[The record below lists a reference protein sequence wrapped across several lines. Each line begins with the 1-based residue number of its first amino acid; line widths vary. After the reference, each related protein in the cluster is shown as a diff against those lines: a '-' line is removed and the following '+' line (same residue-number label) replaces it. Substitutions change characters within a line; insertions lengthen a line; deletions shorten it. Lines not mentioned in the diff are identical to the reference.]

1 VTHWLT
7 PPSEREHESADSVAT
22 APGGHCGRTCT
33 PAPPGQLHHTA
44 SGHHRSERKTQ
55 APGVGEALAVSASST
70 AAASTAPSS
79 FPPHAAKATRAT
91 SPSLIQPIIVSLSQG
106 RPPSFHVPRW
116 DAIRAICRHLAARHR
131 HLRAHPAR
139 RRSRR
144 ACSSGTAPSGR
155 RGSRPDS
162 RASIS
167 LRATAPV
174 PSPAC
179 STRPRSCGWG
189 PRRPR
194 AEEERCL
201 EVWRYEV
208 ARRCQSVA
216 AEPLGRELET

>member
-1 VTHWLT
+1 VYASST
-7 PPSEREHESADSVAT
+7 R
-22 APGGHCGRTCT
+22 
-33 PAPPGQLHHTA
+33 PAPPHCQW
-44 SGHHRSERKTQ
+44 
-55 APGVGEALAVSASST
+55 
-70 AAASTAPSS
+70 
-79 FPPHAAKATRAT
+79 
-91 SPSLIQPIIVSLSQG
+91 SPSQRAQDPGSWGRRGARRISIIDRSRVHGAELLSPTRCESHEGNESISHPAHYSLVVAG